1 MLMRNVIG
9 FFTNKYILT
18 MLVFS
23 IWMLYFDQY
32 DYFMMRQRKQELQ
45 NVKDNINYLN
55 KEIANMEQ
63 AKSAMISEPKEL
75 EKYAREKYFMK
86 RDNEDLYIIEKK

>member
-1 MLMRNVIG
+1 
-9 FFTNKYILT
+9 
-18 MLVFS
+18 
-23 IWMLYFDQY
+23 
-32 DYFMMRQRKQELQ
+32 MMRQRKQELQ